1 MVRLDAFLKNV
12 GLFKSRSQAKRCID
26 DGRAAISGVQARPS
40 HEVRTGDQL
49 RVETDTQLIELEVL
63 EVPARPVARARRAEC
78 FRIVRREPLAE
89 EILSFDDDA

>member
-26 DGRAAISGVQARPS
+26 DGRALIADRPARAS
-40 HEVRTGDQL
+40 QDVRIGDQL
-49 RVETDTQLIELEVL
+49 RIETDTQIIVGEVL
-63 EVPARPVARARRAEC
+63 EAPARPVPRPRRQEC
-78 FRIVRREPLAE
+78 FRVIRREPLAE